1 METVKNQF
9 GIEEVLEFLSRNGK
23 IKVDDVLSDMSRER
37 RQQLLQKHHTR
48 RIWQATDG
56 RWCTHVIDPE
66 TKKRRKIAKTRLEDL
81 EQYLAEFY
89 DFADEQEKNLEWT
102 LEKLYPEWLEFKKKH
117 TQAWNY
123 ILKIEGDWKKYY
135 VGTRIITI
143 PLTKLTKL
151 QLDEWAH
158 SLIKDYDMSKNTYYN
173 TTVIMRQA
181 LVYAVDL
188 GIIPISPF
196 SLVKIDGRR
205 MFRKAKKKPS
215 AVMVFSK
222 EEQQKITRMAW
233 EDYRNEV
240 KLRVLAPLCLLFQL
254 QTGVRIGEAVAVK
267 FSDIET
273 PDYIHIQRMLRRDEG
288 NKIIPHT
295 KTDCGD
301 RQVLLTSEAKGII
314 AEARRYMKEHE
325 IQSEFI
331 FSIEDKPITAY
342 CVHTLYQKYCR
353 RLGIVDGNNKPLKSS
368 HTSRRTFISAL
379 LDEGVNINT
388 VREMAGHASEKT
400 TLGNYCY
407 DRKVE
412 AEKRAKFEAALCLN
426 RQDET
431 NGNDERKQEANAA
444 ILPFDYTRIRS
455 RHESGNADDQKPDL
469 TG

>member
-1 METVKNQF
+1 MIKFVLEKSKADCTATVRSMETNNNIF
-9 GIEEVLEFLSRNGK
+9 GVEELLEFLSRDGRIN
-23 IKVDDVLSDMSRER
+23 VDDVLSTMNKER
-37 RQQLLQKHHTR
+37 RQQLLQKHHTHK
-48 RIWQATDG
+48 IWEATDG
-56 RWCTHVIDPE
+56 RWCTHIIDPQ
-66 TKKRRKIAKTRLEDL
+66 TKKRRKIAKTRLDDL

-89 DFADEQEKNLEWT
+89 GFADGQERNLKCT
-102 LEKLYPEWLEFKKKH
+102 LEKLYPKWLEFKKKH
-117 TQAWNY
+117 TKAGNY

-135 VGTRIITI
+135 VGTPIISI
-143 PLTKLTKL
+143 PLAKLTKL

-158 SLIKDYDMSKNTYYN
+158 DLINDYDMTKNTYYN

-181 LVYAVDL
+181 LVYAVER
-188 GIIPISPF
+188 GIIPSSPF
-196 SLVKIDGRR
+196 SLVKIDGKR
-205 MFRKAKKKPS
+205 MFRKPKKKPDK
-215 AVMVFSK
+215 VMVFSK
-222 EEQQKITRMAW
+222 EEQQEITKMAW

-254 QTGVRIGEAVAVK
+254 QTGVRIGEAVALK

-301 RQVLLTSEAKGII
+301 RQVLLTSEAKEIV

-388 VREMAGHASEKT
+388 VREMAGHSSEKT

-412 AEKRAKFEAALCLN
+412 AEKRAKFEKALCLN
-426 RQDET
+426 RQEET
-431 NGNDERKQEANAA
+431 DGNDDSK
-444 ILPFDYTRIRS
+444 
-455 RHESGNADDQKPDL
+455 
-469 TG
+469 